1 MAQAK
6 PTGAKRAKKVVE
18 AEGIAHITATF
29 NNTLIT
35 ITDMQGNAIT
45 WGSSGK
51 AGFQGS
57 KKSTP
62 FAATVAAEQ
71 AAREALNLGVR
82 RVHVRVQGPGSGRES
97 AIQALATAG
106 LQIRS
111 IRDVTPIPH
120 NGCRPPKQ
128 RGVCPR
134 ARYPGPACKL
144 CRREGTKL
152 FLKGTRC
159 LTEKCAVERRAYA
172 PGQHGQSSGRRR
184 KASEYARQLREKQK
198 VKRIYGLSERQF
210 RNIFDRVLKEPGVTG
225 EALLVALESRL
236 DNLVYRMGFAVSRR
250 QARQLVRHRHIQVN
264 GRTVDVPSY
273 RVRPGEEIAVAASR
287 RELVLVRHALEQFGR
302 SQPVSWIHVDT
313 DKALGKMTERPSRDA
328 IPIAAQEQLIIEL
341 YSK

>member
-1 MAQAK
+1 MAQVKAA
-6 PTGAKRAKKVVE
+6 GAKRAKKVVE

-35 ITDMQGNAIT
+35 ITDMQGNTLT

-71 AAREALNLGVR
+71 AAREAMNL
-82 RVHVRVQGPGSGRES
+82 
-97 AIQALATAG
+97 
-106 LQIRS
+106 
-111 IRDVTPIPH
+111 
-120 NGCRPPKQ
+120 
-128 RGVCPR
+128 
-134 ARYPGPACKL
+134 
-144 CRREGTKL
+144 
-152 FLKGTRC
+152 
-159 LTEKCAVERRAYA
+159 VERRAYA

-184 KASEYARQLREKQK
+184 KASEYQRQLREKQK

-210 RNIFDRVLKEPGVTG
+210 RNIFDAVLKEPGVTG

-250 QARQLVRHRHIQVN
+250 QARQLVRHRHVQVN
-264 GRTVDVPSY
+264 TRTVDIPSY
-273 RVRPGEEIAVAASR
+273 RVRPGDAVKLAEAS
-287 RELVLVRHALEQFGR
+287 RELVQVKHALEQFGR
-302 SQPVSWIHVDT
+302 QQPVSWIQVDT
-313 DKALGKMTERPSRDA
+313 DKALGKMKQRPTRDA
-328 IPIAAQEQLIIEL
+328 IPIAAQEQLIVEL